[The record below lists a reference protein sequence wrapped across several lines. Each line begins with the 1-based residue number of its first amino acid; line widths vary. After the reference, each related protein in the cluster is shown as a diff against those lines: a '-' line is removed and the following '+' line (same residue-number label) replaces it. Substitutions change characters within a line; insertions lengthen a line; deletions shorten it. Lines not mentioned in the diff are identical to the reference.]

1 MNNGT
6 FNPYFSKLDFH
17 FILLPFPHLKK
28 KKISVPS
35 RIDAVRTLAVSRV
48 CGISI
53 PLPGTF
59 ADPISQWIDCVSS
72 PGHFTRDS
80 RGINIILTT
89 EKEMAGPL
97 TWYVSA
103 NGVRF

>member
-17 FILLPFPHLKK
+17 FILLPFPLFKK
-28 KKISVPS
+28 KKKFPVPS
-35 RIDAVRTLAVSRV
+35 RIDVVKTLAVSRV

-59 ADPISQWIDCVSS
+59 ADPISRWIDCISS

-80 RGINIILTT
+80 
-89 EKEMAGPL
+89 
-97 TWYVSA
+97 
-103 NGVRF
+103 

>member
-1 MNNGT
+1 M
-6 FNPYFSKLDFH
+6 
-17 FILLPFPHLKK
+17 
-28 KKISVPS
+28 PS

-72 PGHFTRDS
+72 PGHFTRDL

-89 EKEMAGPL
+89 EEEMAGPL

-103 NGVRF
+103 NGVRL

>member
-17 FILLPFPHLKK
+17 FILLPFPRLKK
-28 KKISVPS
+28 KKNSVPS
-35 RIDAVRTLAVSRV
+35 RIDAVKALAVSRV

-59 ADPISQWIDCVSS
+59 ADPISQWIDCISS

-80 RGINIILTT
+80 
-89 EKEMAGPL
+89 
-97 TWYVSA
+97 
-103 NGVRF
+103 